1 MVCKYLAL
9 KELYIDAKD
18 INIENKLNNIPK
30 DTEEVSKQWWQDI
43 NAIPYDKWI
52 IIDHKKIVAKG
63 IEEINNFNKLDNKEK
78 EEKKFTN
85 LKF

>member
-43 NAIPYDKWI
+43 NAIPDDKWI
-52 IIDHKKIVAKG
+52 IIDHKKLLQKELKKLI
-63 IEEINNFNKLDNKEK
+63 ILINLII
-78 EEKKFTN
+78 KKKKKKN
-85 LKF
+85 LQI